1 MTTTEDSN
9 MSTFRQKLISDG
21 IADTRALSIEMAFQR
36 LHSSLCQMD
45 DGNIKRFNEMFP
57 GVAKATNKW
66 AATCPFTRALTED

>member
-1 MTTTEDSN
+1 

-45 DGNIKRFNEMFP
+45 DGNIAKFNRMFP
-57 GVAKATNKW
+57 GVAKATNQW
-66 AATCPFTRALTED
+66 AATDAFTRAVRES

>member
-1 MTTTEDSN
+1 

-45 DGNIKRFNEMFP
+45 NGNIKRFNELFP
-57 GVAKATNKW
+57 GVAKATNQW
-66 AATCPFTRALTED
+66 AATDAFTRAVRES

>member
-1 MTTTEDSN
+1 

-45 DGNIKRFNEMFP
+45 NGNIKRFNELFP
-57 GVAKATNKW
+57 GGAKATNQW
-66 AATCPFTRALTED
+66 AATDAFTRAVRES